1 MTINIGRKFKIQ
13 LVLHCSDVVCW
24 NKCSQILRI
33 VREIHEEQNI
43 LFSRKEKRDTWE
55 KIHRYRY
62 LPRKSFLWET
72 THLKGEGQG
81 IYILKTPSRK
91 DLPETSTSVIFLNPL
106 RILGSRIMPL
116 EQLTVEYIVNREE

>member
-13 LVLHCSDVVCW
+13 LVLHCSDVVCR
-24 NKCSQILRI
+24 NKCSQMLRI

-43 LFSRKEKRDTWE
+43 LFSRKEDQDTWE
-55 KIHRYRY
+55 KMHRFQY
-62 LPRKSFLWET
+62 LPLQSFLRET
-72 THLKGEGQG
+72 TRLKGEGQG
-81 IYILKTPSRK
+81 IYILKSPSRK
-91 DLPETSTSVIFLNPL
+91 DPPETSTSVIFLNPL

>member
-1 MTINIGRKFKIQ
+1 MKID
-13 LVLHCSDVVCW
+13 HFRC
-24 NKCSQILRI
+24 
-33 VREIHEEQNI
+33 
-43 LFSRKEKRDTWE
+43 
-55 KIHRYRY
+55 
-62 LPRKSFLWET
+62 LPRQSFLRET
-72 THLKGEGQG
+72 TRLKGEGQG